1 MGDAMSPDIANNE
14 RDLLKLQARF
24 LRVVIVSQVGV
35 ILALIVT
42 LAINIAHRTTV
53 IVPPEVRRPY
63 EIGADYVNKDYLF
76 DMAGY
81 VLSTAFTVTPENVD
95 YNEEVILKMTEPE
108 GYPELKR
115 ELDAAAMRIKQDR
128 ITTIWVPQTEQIDM
142 PSLTVQVNGLQ
153 KAYIADKLT
162 SQIQKSYVVQFNIT
176 TSGRLYV
183 LKIQEVSKDSS
194 QSGAGR

>member
-1 MGDAMSPDIANNE
+1 MSPDNANNE
-14 RDLLKLQARF
+14 RDLLKAQARF
-24 LRVVIVSQVGV
+24 YRVVIVGLIGV
-35 ILALIVT
+35 VLALIAT
-42 LAINIAHRTTV
+42 LGINIAHRTSV

-63 EIGADYVNKDYLF
+63 EIGSDYANKDYLF

-95 YNEEVILKMTEPE
+95 YNEDVILRMTEPE

-115 ELDAAAMRIKQDR
+115 ELDTAALRIKQDR
-128 ITTIWVPQTEQIDM
+128 ITTIWVPQTEQIDV

-176 TSGRLYV
+176 SSGRLYV
-183 LKIQEVSKDSS
+183 LKIQELSKDSG
-194 QSGAGR
+194 QPAAGR